1 MGNYEIKVREKTLT
15 MRSIFSQHEIAICII
30 EWHEIP
36 NYVSVSLNYIHTVD
50 RNVLKVVCIKVVNA
64 MKMSELLRMQFVY

>member
-1 MGNYEIKVREKTLT
+1 MSNYEIKVREKTLT
-15 MRSIFSQHEIAICII
+15 MRSIFSQHEIAICSI
-30 EWHEIP
+30 EWHEIL